1 MAKLVDYLNQLD
13 QSADARE
20 AHTNDPV
27 KAMTDYGLT
36 HEEQAAIK
44 SGNKSHVAKV
54 AGIAEADV
62 PNIQSTEAT
71 PE

>member
-1 MAKLVDYLNQLD
+1 MVKVVDYLNQLD
-13 QSADARE
+13 QSAE
-20 AHTNDPV
+20 ASAAHANDPV
-27 KAMTDYGLT
+27 KAMTEFGLT

-62 PNIQSTEAT
+62 PSIQSTVE
-71 PE
+71 PR